1 MIIAL
6 DAMGGD
12 NAPEQIVL
20 GAVQA
25 VAKYDCSIVLV
36 GDKVQIKAVL
46 DSAPNVNKNKIAIVG
61 EGEGGPEETAK
72 DVVGRIGGEFGW
84 IVVQHT
90 TQVIEMGEHPVEAM
104 RKKKDASLVVA
115 TRLAKEHVCDGVIS
129 AGSTGGATAMAQ
141 IMFRKIKGIDKPAIA
156 TPLPTVKGVTLLLDS
171 GAIVDSK
178 PRDLTQ
184 MALMGSIYA
193 EYVFH
198 VKSPK
203 VGLLNIG
210 EEETKGNKKML
221 ATYPLLKQMTTINF
235 IGNVEGRDIPKGTA
249 DVVIC
254 DGFVGNIV
262 LKFAEGLGKTIFT
275 LIKDAIME
283 AGIFAKLGA
292 LLVKPA
298 LKSLAKR
305 MDPDEYGGAPLLGV
319 NGCCIICHGSSNAK
333 SICNAVGVANEYV
346 KKDVLAHIKESLEKE
361 EMLANDSE

>member
-12 NAPEQIVL
+12 HAPEQIVL

-25 VAKYDCSIVLV
+25 VTKYDCSIVLV
-36 GDKVQIKAVL
+36 GDKTQIMEVL
-46 DSAPNVNKNKIAIVG
+46 SSASGVNKNKITVVG
-61 EGEGGPEETAK
+61 EHSAEETIE
-72 DVVGRIGGEFGW
+72 DVIERTGRENGW
-84 IVVQHT
+84 LIVQHT

-115 TRLAKEHVCDGVIS
+115 TRLVKDKICDGVIS
-129 AGSTGGATAMAQ
+129 AGSTGGATAIAQ
-141 IMFRKIKGIDKPAIA
+141 ILLRKIKGIDKPSIA
-156 TPLPTVKGVTLLLDS
+156 TPLPSEHGVTLLLDS

-193 EYVFH
+193 EYVFNI
-198 VKSPK
+198 KTPR

-221 ATYPLLKQMTTINF
+221 ATYPLLKRMTTINF
-235 IGNVEGRDIPKGTA
+235 IGNVEGRDIPKGTV
-249 DVVIC
+249 DVVVC

-262 LKFAEGLGKTIFT
+262 LKFAEGLTKTMFA
-275 LIKDAIME
+275 LIKDAIKN
-283 AGIFAKLGA
+283 AGILAKLGA
-292 LLVKPA
+292 MLMMPA
-298 LKSLAKR
+298 LKNLAKR
-305 MDPDEYGGAPLLGV
+305 LDADEYGGAPLLGV

-333 SICNAVGVANEYV
+333 SICSAVGVANGYV
-346 KKDVLAHIKESLEKE
+346 KNNVLAHIKESLEKE
-361 EMLANDSE
+361 EMLKNDSE